1 MIDQVKILVKSK
13 LDFNKIEIPDD
24 IIDLVIEEANENIKR
39 YCNIDEVP
47 KELKFVLV
55 SMSFDILTNQYVK
68 NDDEVVESIQQGDTK
83 ISFKNP
89 SEPLNS
95 KNILNQYI
103 KDLNKFRRLK
113 K

>member
-1 MIDQVKILVKSK
+1 MIDAVKILVKSK
-13 LDFNKIEIPDD
+13 LDFNKIEIQDN

-39 YCNIDEVP
+39 YCNLDEVP
-47 KELKFVLV
+47 KELKFILV
-55 SMSFDILTNQYVK
+55 SISFDILTKQYVK

>member
-1 MIDQVKILVKSK
+1 MVDQVKILVKSK
-13 LDFNKIEIPDD
+13 LDFNKIEMPDD

>member
-1 MIDQVKILVKSK
+1 MIDAVKTLVKAK
-13 LDFNKIEIPDD
+13 LDFNKIEIPDN
-24 IIDLVIEEANENIKR
+24 IIDLVIEEANENINR
-39 YCNIDEVP
+39 YCNLDEVP
-47 KELKFVLV
+47 KELKFILV
-55 SMSFDILTNQYVK
+55 SMSFDILTKQYVK

-89 SEPLNS
+89 SEPVNS
-95 KNILNQYI
+95 KNILNQYV

>member
-1 MIDQVKILVKSK
+1 MIDEVKILVKAK
-13 LDFNKIEIPDD
+13 IDFNKIEISDN
-24 IIDLVIEEANENIKR
+24 IIDLAIEEANENIKR
-39 YCNIDEVP
+39 YCNLDEVP
-47 KELKFVLV
+47 KELKFILV

-68 NDDEVVESIQQGDTK
+68 NDAEVVESIQQGDTK

-89 SEPLNS
+89 SEHLNS
-95 KNILNQYI
+95 KNMLNQYI

>member
-13 LDFNKIEIPDD
+13 LDFNKIEIQDD

-83 ISFKNP
+83 ISFKNS

>member
-1 MIDQVKILVKSK
+1 MVDQVKILVKSK

>member
-1 MIDQVKILVKSK
+1 MVDQVKILVKSK

-89 SEPLNS
+89 SEPLSS

>member
-68 NDDEVVESIQQGDTK
+68 NDDELVESIQQGDTK

>member
-1 MIDQVKILVKSK
+1 MVDQVKILVKSK

-55 SMSFDILTNQYVK
+55 SMSFDILTNQYFK